1 MNQNLDLK
9 SYIQYYI
16 EEKKAKSMLAAKSTK
31 PNVGDPNYR
40 ITNNNEIDV
49 HVGRR
54 VRMRRTFLGI
64 SQE

>member
-1 MNQNLDLK
+1 ML
-9 SYIQYYI
+9 
-16 EEKKAKSMLAAKSTK
+16 EAKSAE